1 VVAYVLL
8 RRTVTVP
15 LNLMARAA
23 KDVEHER
30 YTMGALDGV
39 RARGDELGQLA
50 TVFEDMVQKLE
61 TRHEELVNFMRSA
74 VLKVRGDGVIS
85 FANHYACELF
95 GYSRAELVGGTVARL
110 VPPDRRDGVHA
121 QLEETKVR
129 VAEVRQNLTKDGN
142 HVWMSWSNRQIKPGQ
157 GSERELL
164 FVGNDVTEEVRQKE
178 ELGRLAQKAEE
189 ATQMKSMFL
198 ANMSHEIRTPM
209 NAIIGLSHLALKT
222 PLNPKQKDYVG
233 KIHNAGTSLLAVIND
248 ILDVSKIEA
257 GKLNIETT
265 EFRLDEVIASVTTLT
280 AQKAH
285 EKGLEFLAQVSPGI
299 PQTLLGDPL
308 RLGQILTNFVNN
320 AVKFTEKGEI
330 GLKIELVE
338 RAGQKVQLKFGVR
351 DTGVGMTKEQA
362 AKLFRPFMQAD
373 MSTTRKYGGTGLG
386 LTICKRLTEMMGGRV
401 WLESEAGVGSTFYF
415 TVWLGVGSALQ
426 ARKVVPERLS
436 ELRALVVD
444 DNSTAREILQ
454 ESLHGIARSVDVAGS
469 GQEAIDAVRR
479 RDVTEPYDVVF
490 LDWRMPGMDGLETS
504 RLLQSDSTLRQVPR
518 IVLVTAFGKEEVREE
533 AERQGLDGFL
543 VKPVTRSMIVDA
555 LVGLFAGESGTAGI
569 APEGEAAMRLC
580 GARILLAED
589 NEINQQ
595 IAIELLEGA
604 GASVTVAN
612 NGREVV
618 ELLSNGPEPPAYDVV
633 LMDLQMPEMDG
644 HQATAALRGDG
655 RFSALPIIAMTA
667 HATVE
672 ERQRCLDEGMNDHI
686 SKPIDPAALF
696 DTVARHCRKSP
707 SGVAETPVP
716 AAPSRVAEAGDE
728 VPAIDGLDAKDGER
742 RVMGN
747 RKLYVKLLRQFVEQ
761 QGPALE
767 QIAAAV
773 AKGERSVAERVAHT
787 LKGVAG
793 SIGAKAV
800 QAEAATLEKMIRE
813 GAADDHVETARRR
826 VLAVLDPL
834 VAALRSGIQA
844 PAADIAAPATLSP
857 IDPTKIRVA
866 AEQLMNLLSDSDAG
880 CGDFVEANRA
890 LLRAVLPEP
899 HWSEF
904 EKLVQEYSLGEARA
918 LLEAAVEQLKK
929 E

>member
-1 VVAYVLL
+1 
-8 RRTVTVP
+8 
-15 LNLMARAA
+15 
-23 KDVEHER
+23 
-30 YTMGALDGV
+30 
-39 RARGDELGQLA
+39 
-50 TVFEDMVQKLE
+50 
-61 TRHEELVNFMRSA
+61 
-74 VLKVRGDGVIS
+74 
-85 FANHYACELF
+85 
-95 GYSRAELVGGTVARL
+95 
-110 VPPDRRDGVHA
+110 
-121 QLEETKVR
+121 
-129 VAEVRQNLTKDGN
+129 
-142 HVWMSWSNRQIKPGQ
+142 
-157 GSERELL
+157 
-164 FVGNDVTEEVRQKE
+164 
-178 ELGRLAQKAEE
+178 
-189 ATQMKSMFL
+189 
-198 ANMSHEIRTPM
+198 
-209 NAIIGLSHLALKT
+209 
-222 PLNPKQKDYVG
+222 
-233 KIHNAGTSLLAVIND
+233 
-248 ILDVSKIEA
+248 
-257 GKLNIETT
+257 
-265 EFRLDEVIASVTTLT
+265 
-280 AQKAH
+280 
-285 EKGLEFLAQVSPGI
+285 
-299 PQTLLGDPL
+299 
-308 RLGQILTNFVNN
+308 
-320 AVKFTEKGEI
+320 
-330 GLKIELVE
+330 
-338 RAGQKVQLKFGVR
+338 VQLKFGVR